1 MQEKKE
7 EARMVCPFRKN
18 TIHINKITYSKGGVF
33 SSPVQVIE
41 QFAEC
46 LGIECPYYAEPE
58 WNRPK
63 CRRVEG
69 DRKEGGSENGLP
81 V

>member
-1 MQEKKE
+1 
-7 EARMVCPFRKN
+7 MVCPFRKK
-18 TIHINKITYSKGGVF
+18 TIHIDEITYKKGGVYF
-33 SSPVQVIE
+33 RPAQVIE

-46 LGIECPYYAEPE
+46 HGIECPYYAEPE
-58 WNRPK
+58 WDRPK

-69 DRKEGGSENGLP
+69 DRKEGGSGDGLP

>member
-1 MQEKKE
+1 
-7 EARMVCPFRKN
+7 MVCPFRKK
-18 TIHINKITYSKGGVF
+18 TIHIDRIEDGYIISHAQDV
-33 SSPVQVIE
+33 E

-46 LGIECPYYAEPE
+46 HGIECPYYAEPE
-58 WNRPK
+58 WDRPK

-69 DRKEGGSENGLP
+69 DRKEGGSEDGLP